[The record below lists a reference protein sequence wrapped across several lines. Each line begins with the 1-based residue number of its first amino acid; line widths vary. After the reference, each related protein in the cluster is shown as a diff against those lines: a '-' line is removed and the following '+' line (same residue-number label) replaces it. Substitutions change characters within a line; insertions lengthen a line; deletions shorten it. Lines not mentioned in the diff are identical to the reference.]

1 MAQHIKFTKSVIDS
15 IPLSEEKQI
24 FYRDTVTIGFGLCVG
39 KLKAILLKRKC
50 LMASLNVKLLEN
62 MASIH

>member
-39 KLKAILLKRKC
+39 KTKSYFAEK
-50 LMASLNVKLLEN
+50 
-62 MASIH
+62 